1 MIETGLERDREMEKH
16 THAQY
21 SDLFLHKLQA

>member
-1 MIETGLERDREMEKH
+1 MERELVRDREMEKH

-21 SDLFLHKLQA
+21 SDQFLPELPL